1 MDGVTKMIV
10 SGLQTNCSNCSDE
23 IKDETSIST
32 SVDLDINNFGGS
44 TIDLFQG

>member
-1 MDGVTKMIV
+1 MDGVTKTIV
-10 SGLQTNCSNCSDE
+10 SGLQSNCSNCSDE

-44 TIDLFQG
+44 TSDLFQS